1 MKKPAPPIWKCREHR
16 LRPDLAPLVM
26 GILNATPDSFS
37 DGGRHADAG
46 RAIAHA
52 LRMIEDGA
60 DIIDVGGE
68 STRPG
73 AAEVPAEEELR
84 RILPVVIALAT
95 QTKIPISVD
104 TRKPEVARAALDAGA
119 SIINDITALQA
130 PGMAGVVREAGAGA
144 ILMHMLGTPATMQ
157 QNPVYADVAAEV
169 GLFLQSRIDTLTQR
183 EGVERECL
191 AVDPGIGFGKTA
203 EHNWQ
208 LLNGLETLAAT
219 GAPVAVGVSRKRFLG
234 LATGRQDVND
244 RLAASLAA
252 LVCALGKGARI
263 LRVHDVRESRDAV
276 RVWQAFSGAPAK
288 S

>member
-1 MKKPAPPIWKCREHR
+1 MKPAPLIWTCRDCR
-16 LRPDLAPLVM
+16 LRPDLAPLIM
-26 GILNATPDSFS
+26 GILNVTPDSFS

-46 RAIAHA
+46 PATEHA
-52 LRMIEDGA
+52 LRMVEDGA

-84 RILPVVIALAT
+84 RILPVVTALAA
-95 QTKIPISVD
+95 QTKTPISVD
-104 TRKPEVARAALDAGA
+104 TRKPGVARAALDAGA
-119 SIINDITALQA
+119 SIVNDITALQA
-130 PGMAGVVREAGAGA
+130 PGMAGLIRESGAGA

-157 QNPVYADVAAEV
+157 QNPVYTDVVAEV
-169 GLFLQSRIDTLTQR
+169 GLFLQARIDTLTQR
-183 EGVERECL
+183 EGVDRQCL

-208 LLNGLETLAAT
+208 LLNGLEKLV
-219 GAPVAVGVSRKRFLG
+219 APGIPVVVGVSRKRFLG
-234 LATGRQDVND
+234 LATGRQDTD
-244 RLAASLAA
+244 ARLAASLAA
-252 LVCALGKGARI
+252 LICALGKGARI

>member
-1 MKKPAPPIWKCREHR
+1 MKPAPPIWKCRDHR
-16 LRPDLAPLVM
+16 LRPDLAPLIM
-26 GILNATPDSFS
+26 GILNVTPDSFS
-37 DGGRHADAG
+37 DGGHHADAG
-46 RAIAHA
+46 PATEHA

-84 RILPVVIALAT
+84 RILPVVTALAA
-95 QTKIPISVD
+95 QTKTPISVD
-104 TRKPEVARAALDAGA
+104 TRKPGVARAALDAGA

-130 PGMAGVVREAGAGA
+130 PRMAKLVRESGAGA

-157 QNPVYADVAAEV
+157 QNPVYTDVVAEV
-169 GLFLQSRIDTLTQR
+169 GLFLQARIDTLTQR
-183 EGVERECL
+183 EGVERQCL

-208 LLNGLETLAAT
+208 LLNGLETLAAS
-219 GAPVAVGVSRKRFLG
+219 GVPVVIGVSRKRFLG
-234 LATGRQDVND
+234 LATGWQDPD
-244 RLAASLAA
+244 ARLAASLAA
-252 LVCALGKGARI
+252 LVCALTRGARI

-288 S
+288 G